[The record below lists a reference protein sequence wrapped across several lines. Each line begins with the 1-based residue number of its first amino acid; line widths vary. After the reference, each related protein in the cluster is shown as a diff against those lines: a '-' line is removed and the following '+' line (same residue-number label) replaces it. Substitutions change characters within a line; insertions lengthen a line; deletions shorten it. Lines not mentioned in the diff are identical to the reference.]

1 MRRYHRRGADAITKL
16 LPTELRRW
24 PLEGAS
30 ILDVGRGIG
39 VIDMEL
45 ADHGPGSATI
55 VETSR
60 SEVESRV

>member
-1 MRRYHRRGADAITKL
+1 M
-16 LPTELRRW
+16 
-24 PLEGAS
+24 
-30 ILDVGRGIG
+30 LDVGRGIG

-55 VETSR
+55 VETSPTYFEVAR